1 MKTIASCFLLLAV
14 FVEVLRFSPR
24 AKRVRAVL
32 AVLAAGVL
40 PSAPSLAQEP
50 VADTTAHAL
59 FVFLDCPLTPNCDFD
74 HFRREITWVNWV
86 RDRQD
91 SDIHL
96 LITAQRTGG
105 GGWAYT
111 LDYLGLGDFVGQDR
125 RLTYTSDP
133 DDTDAEVREMLTQ
146 TIALGLVRFVDASPL
161 APRLR
166 VVYQQPEV
174 AVVQREE
181 DDPWNLWVFNLGV
194 DGGLWG
200 ESKQSRYNIS
210 VSARADRVSEALK
223 VNFRMSG
230 YYRREEYEFEDAPT
244 YVNTTER
251 YSASLNVV
259 WSLSDHWSA
268 GGGASAD
275 RSTFL
280 NRDLGVFIGPAIE
293 YNIFPYDESTRRSI
307 TLMYTAEMAAFDYE
321 LVTVEGKTE
330 EILPRHSLSVS
341 AAVQQP
347 WGRIH
352 GSVGATQYLHDLKV
366 HRIDTFAWVEYRVFR
381 GFNVRLM
388 TSFARIKDQFFLS
401 AEGLTDE
408 EILTRRRQRETG
420 FRFNVSLGLTYRFGS
435 KFANIVNPRMGG
447 GGFFF

>member
-1 MKTIASCFLLLAV
+1 M
-14 FVEVLRFSPR
+14 FVEVLRCDPG
-24 AKRVRAVL
+24 ATMLRAVL

-40 PSAPSLAQEP
+40 PSATSLAQEP

-74 HFRREITWVNWV
+74 HFRREIAWVNWV

-111 LDYLGLGDFVGQDR
+111 LDYLGLRDLVGQDR

-133 DDTDAEVREMLTQ
+133 DDTAAEVREMLTQ

-200 ESKQSRYNIS
+200 EAKQSSYNIS
-210 VSARADRVSEALK
+210 GTARADRVSEALK

-230 YYRREEYEFEDAPT
+230 YYRREEFEFEDAPT

-251 YSASLNVV
+251 YSASLNMV

-280 NRDLGVFIGPAIE
+280 NRDLGVFAGPAIE
-293 YNIFPYDESTRRSI
+293 YNIFPYDQSTRRSI
-307 TLMYTAEMAAFDYE
+307 TFMYTIEMAAFNYE
-321 LVTVEGKTE
+321 LLTVEGKTE
-330 EILPRHSLSVS
+330 EILPRHNLSIS

-381 GFNVRLM
+381 GFNVRMM

-401 AEGLTDE
+401 AEGLTDQ
-408 EILTRRRQRETG
+408 EILLKRRQRETDY
-420 FRFNVSLGLTYRFGS
+420 RFNVSLGLTYRFGS